1 MIAEAIAALVDG
13 RSLTRDE
20 AAAAMDDLMSGAA
33 TPAQA
38 AAFLVALRMKGETV
52 EEIAGLASTMRA
64 KAEPVH
70 ATGMVIDTCGT
81 GGDGHGTLNIST
93 AAAFVAAGAGLK
105 VAKHGNRG
113 MTSKSGSAD
122 VLEALGYR
130 IDLDPAGVARSIEV
144 AGFGFMFAQKYHPAM
159 KHVAPVRRELAIRT
173 VFNILGPLTNPA
185 RPSAQVIGAPNSGVA
200 EKMAAALRLLGIK
213 RGMVVA
219 GPDGLDEIGLHGPT
233 DAFILTTDGIERRV
247 LEPGMVGLAA
257 APLSAV
263 AGGTPEENAEMIR
276 DIFAGMAGPR
286 RDIVVLNA
294 GAALFVG
301 GLASTFEEGVA
312 LAGATVRSGRARE
325 ALARAIAISQ
335 AS

>member
-1 MIAEAIAALVDG
+1 MIAEAIGALVEG
-13 RSLTRDE
+13 RSLRRE
-20 AAAAMDDLMSGAA
+20 QAAAAMDELMSGQA
-33 TPAQA
+33 TAAQA

-52 EEIAGLASTMRA
+52 DEITGLASVMRE
-64 KAEPVH
+64 KAEPVRV
-70 ATGMVIDTCGT
+70 TGLVIDTCGT

-130 IDLDPAGVARSIEV
+130 IDLGPEAVARSIEV
-144 AGFGFMFAQKYHPAM
+144 AGFGFLFAQRYHPAM
-159 KHVAPVRRELAIRT
+159 KYVAPVRREIGVRT

-185 RPSAQVIGAPNSGVA
+185 RPAAQVIGVPSPLLA
-200 EKMAAALRLLGIK
+200 EKMAAVLRVLGAQ

-233 DAFILTTDGIERRV
+233 EAFILTSDGIEHRI
-247 LEPGMVGLAA
+247 LEPAMVGLAE
-257 APLSAV
+257 APLAAV
-263 AGGTPEENAEMIR
+263 AGGTPQENAEMIR
-276 DIFAGMAGPR
+276 DIVAGMEGPR
-286 RDIVVLNA
+286 RDIVLLNA

-301 GLASTFEEGVA
+301 GCAPSFEEGVA
-312 LAGATVRSGRARE
+312 LAAEVIRAGRARE
-325 ALARAIAISQ
+325 ALERALAVSQ
-335 AS
+335 AA

>member
-1 MIAEAIAALVDG
+1 MIAEAITKLVEG
-13 RSLTRDE
+13 ESLTREE
-20 AAAAMDDLMSGAA
+20 AAAAMEALMSGEA
-33 TPAQA
+33 TAAQA

-52 EEIAGLASTMRA
+52 EEIAGLAAVMRE
-64 KAEPVH
+64 KAEPVRV
-70 ATGMVIDTCGT
+70 AGAVIDTCGT

-93 AAAFVAAGAGLK
+93 AAAFIAAGAGLK

-130 IDLDPAGVARSIEV
+130 IDLDPLAVARSIEST
-144 AGFGFMFAQKYHPAM
+144 GFGFMFAQKYHPAM
-159 KHVAPVRRELAIRT
+159 RHVAPVRRELAVRT

-185 RPSAQVIGAPNSGVA
+185 RPVAQVIGVPSASIA
-200 EKMAAALRLLGIK
+200 EKMAAALRLLGVT

-233 DAFILTTDGIERRV
+233 EAFILTPTGIERRT
-247 LEPGMVGLAA
+247 LEPGLVGLAD

-263 AGGTPEENAEMIR
+263 AGGTPTENAEMIR
-276 DIFAGMAGPR
+276 DIFAGMEGAR

-301 GLASTFEEGVA
+301 GLAPTLEEGVA
-312 LAGATVRSGRARE
+312 LAAETVREGRARE
-325 ALARAIAISQ
+325 ALERAVEVSQ
-335 AS
+335 AP